1 MTKYIIYF
9 TDECGFKHC
18 VIKRKSSTVLSE
30 IKDWMRSLLK
40 LPEIMGG
47 GFPPSPALLNSER
60 NYHEHIL
67 FTPLP

>member
-30 IKDWMRSLLK
+30 IKDWLK
-40 LPEIMGG
+40 
-47 GFPPSPALLNSER
+47 S
-60 NYHEHIL
+60 HESGE
-67 FTPLP
+67 TPLEEITIKIA